1 MAGSFK
7 LNRNVAVFLDRD
19 GTICRDVHYMSRPE
33 KFELLPGVAE
43 GVRLLNGLDVKVIVA
58 TNQSGIARGYF
69 TEDDLS
75 RIHRRMKYDL
85 YKKGAR
91 VDALYYC
98 PHHPDDGCDC
108 RKPKI
113 GLFLRAEKDFK
124 LDLKSCFMIGDREL
138 DVKAGW
144 NAGCTSILVPGPET
158 ENGIKADYF
167 LSNFYEAAKLIE
179 KILQSEAI
187 VVKK

>member
-1 MAGSFK
+1 
-7 LNRNVAVFLDRD
+7 
-19 GTICRDVHYMSRPE
+19 
-33 KFELLPGVAE
+33 
-43 GVRLLNGLDVKVIVA
+43 
-58 TNQSGIARGYF
+58 
-69 TEDDLS
+69 
-75 RIHRRMKYDL
+75 MKYEL

-144 NAGCTSILVPGPET
+144 NAGCKSILVPGPET